1 MAAELAGCKSGWMA
15 MTCCQVL
22 HLNRDECLRQAEG
35 GGRASGKPRV
45 VDVPQASR
53 GWWLC
58 LRQAEGGRED
68 DAGHLADSRRDE
80 VAHEL
85 LGADVDGAAFLHGSD
100 NAGKGVVR

>member
-1 MAAELAGCKSGWMA
+1 

-58 LRQAEGGRED
+58 LRQAEGGGCASGKPRV
-68 DAGHLADSRRDE
+68 AVRMMQATSLTQDE
-80 VAHEL
+80 M
-85 LGADVDGAAFLHGSD
+85 
-100 NAGKGVVR
+100 R